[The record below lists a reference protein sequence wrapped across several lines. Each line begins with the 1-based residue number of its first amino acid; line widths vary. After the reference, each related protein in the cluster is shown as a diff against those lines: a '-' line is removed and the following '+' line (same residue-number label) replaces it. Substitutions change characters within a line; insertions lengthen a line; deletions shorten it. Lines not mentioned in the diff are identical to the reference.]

1 MPNLVET
8 KLVVREFDSPQDYL
22 KIYNDMKSFTESRS
36 VDSED
41 EIWFVEHNPVYTL
54 GVAGELKH
62 VLNPHQI
69 PVIRT
74 NRGGQVTYHGPGQLV
89 VYPLINLHRKNLF
102 VKEYVSLLEESVI
115 QTLFEIGITNAQRNP
130 GAPGVYIPSENSSLS
145 KIASLGIKV
154 SRGLTYHG
162 LALNVDMDL
171 SPFLGINPCGFEKLK
186 VVDVKSILKVG
197 NIDKIKQILLTK
209 MKLLLKFDC

>member
-22 KIYNDMKSFTESRS
+22 KIFNDMKSFTESRS
-36 VDSED
+36 VDSDD
-41 EIWFVEHNPVYTL
+41 EIWFVEHNSVYTL

-115 QTLFEIGITNAQRNP
+115 QTLSEIGITNAQRNP
-130 GAPGVYIPSENSSLS
+130 GAPGVYIPSEDSSLS

-154 SRGLTYHG
+154 SRGYTYHG

-186 VVDVKSILKVG
+186 VVDVKSILNVG

>member
-22 KIYNDMKSFTESRS
+22 KIFNDMKSFTESRS

-154 SRGLTYHG
+154 SRGHTYHG

-186 VVDVKSILKVG
+186 VVDVKSILNVG